1 MRGKAELPGFSLK
14 GYRLPAGVIA
24 LVWSLL
30 LCVALAIPEA
40 QPGAGHLPVIATLI
54 GIAAGTVIY
63 FAWVRR
69 RILRGSAGP
78 PK

>member
-1 MRGKAELPGFSLK
+1 
-14 GYRLPAGVIA
+14 
-24 LVWSLL
+24 
-30 LCVALAIPEA
+30 LAIPDA
-40 QPGAGHLPVIATLI
+40 QPGEGHLPVIATLI

-69 RILRGSAGP
+69 RILLGSAGP